1 MHFGSSCL
9 FLSCTHRK
17 FHDDKNANFLGI
29 FHGGV
34 DNKCIFRI
42 CKHGATENLKKVK
55 FASEQNSTRFAAV
68 SQNIPKMSIS
78 LALAGRCR
86 WTHEMAFGVTLHLLF
101 QPPQQLCQ
109 WPIVKFHNLKM
120 FKGNIV
126 GFMTWTLGASNDVR
140 PSRWKFRQGS
150 IHLLLMFPAES
161 GKQLGCLDT
170 FMLDRLTA
178 VNVDKNE
185 SGVAH
190 TLTQGEGG
198 LTFSGS
204 PRERLFVKLTPTNC
218 C

>member
-1 MHFGSSCL
+1 MPTFWEYFTAEWIISVSSESANMAQQKIWKSKICQR
-9 FLSCTHRK
+9 TK
-17 FHDDKNANFLGI
+17 FNQICSSFTKYPQNVNFSG
-29 FHGGV
+29 
-34 DNKCIFRI
+34 
-42 CKHGATENLKKVK
+42 
-55 FASEQNSTRFAAV
+55 
-68 SQNIPKMSIS
+68 
-78 LALAGRCR
+78 LARCR

-126 GFMTWTLGASNDVR
+126 GFIKWTLGASSNDVR
-140 PSRWKFRQGS
+140 PSRWKFSQ
-150 IHLLLMFPAES
+150 IPKMFPAES

-198 LTFSGS
+198 LTFDES
-204 PRERLFVKLTPTNC
+204 PRERLFVTLTPTSC